1 MLNKM
6 RHRMILAAMTAFAV
20 VMALIVAAINI
31 VNYSAVKQSS
41 VDMLEKVLRYEEE
54 RGVHTHS
61 GEYPLPFSPEMSDQE
76 AGYMTRFFSV
86 RYDEEGE
93 LAFLS
98 LDFIASVDSD
108 KAEEYAEQA
117 LGSGRETG
125 VIDNY
130 RYMLKKYDDHTLIAF
145 LNVSRERRFNR
156 TLLLRSLAVAGGSLV
171 LVYILVWLFSK
182 EAIKPFVKNIEK
194 QKRFIT
200 DAGHEL
206 KTPLTS
212 ISASLDVLE
221 LEHEGDEWISNIRGQ
236 TNRMVKMVGELVTLS
251 RLDEDNPIPDKEVFS
266 LSEAAWEIVEVFG
279 PHAEAQGKKL
289 NVGIEPDVSLNGDKP
304 AVQQLMSVLLD
315 NAVKYSDE
323 RGKIR
328 FSVRKINGKA
338 LIEVFNTCDYET
350 PPDTERLFDRFYR
363 PDESRS
369 VDTGG
374 TGVGL
379 AIAKA
384 VTETHGGRISAICP
398 DGKSMTI
405 KAVF

>member
-289 NVGIEPDVSLNGDKP
+289 DVGIEPDVSLNGDKP

>member
-6 RHRMILAAMTAFAV
+6 RRRMILAAMTAFAV

-41 VDMLEKVLRYEEE
+41 VDMLEKILRYEEE
-54 RGVHTHS
+54 RGSHTYS

-86 RYDEEGE
+86 RYDEKGV

-117 LGSGRETG
+117 IGSGRETG

-130 RYMLKKYDDHTLIAF
+130 RYMVKKYDDHTLIAF

-289 NVGIEPDVSLNGDKP
+289 DVGIEPDVSLNGDKP

-323 RGKIR
+323 GGKIR

>member
-6 RHRMILAAMTAFAV
+6 RRRMILAAMTAFAV

-41 VDMLEKVLRYEEE
+41 VDMLEKILRYEEE

-61 GEYPLPFSPEMSDQE
+61 GEYPLPFSLEMSDQE
-76 AGYMTRFFSV
+76 AGYMTRIFSV

-266 LSEAAWEIVEVFG
+266 LSEAAWETLEVFG
-279 PHAEAQGKKL
+279 AHAETRGKKL
-289 NVGIEPDVSLNGDKP
+289 DVEIEPDVSLNGDKP

-323 RGKIR
+323 GGKIR

-338 LIEVFNTCDYET
+338 VIEVFNTCDYET

-384 VTETHGGRISAICP
+384 VTETHGGRIAAICP